1 MSATEAKPEAA
12 PAAEQQIPAG
22 ANVSIIPKHQKQ
34 AKERL
39 LKLGLKQ
46 VKSISR
52 VTFKKKGNFILA
64 IENPEVY
71 KTQGGSYVVFG
82 EAKVEDL
89 NKRYAETLAA
99 QKAAQKAAD
108 DGKETTEDISTSGS
122 VADAITEDLKKASL
136 EDKKEDDKEE
146 EEVDDADVDTTGLE
160 EADIKVV
167 MDQANVSKAKAV
179 SALRK
184 EKGDVVNTIMSL
196 ADI

>member
-1 MSATEAKPEAA
+1 MSATEAKPEAV
-12 PAAEQQIPAG
+12 PAEEKQIPAG
-22 ANVSIIPKHQKQ
+22 ANVTVVPKHQKQ

-46 VKSISR
+46 VKSVSR

-71 KTQGGSYVVFG
+71 KIQGGSYVVFG

-108 DGKETTEDISTSGS
+108 DGKNAAEDISTSGS

-136 EDKKEDDKEE
+136 EDKKDEDKEE
-146 EEVDDADVDTTGLE
+146 EVADDDVDTTGLD